1 MQHQLAYHYMQLF
14 CKHIK
19 CEVKHNGIG
28 DKALMAEMGGA
39 FMTQMGGT
47 VMAKG
52 VTVFWDTCSKTLV
65 FREIATLISSHHMT
79 TGFRPFELPTYGL
92 LQKG

>member
-1 MQHQLAYHYMQLF
+1 MLSGEHHQHQLAYHYMQLF

-52 VTVFWDTCSKTLV
+52 VYCFLGHMFKNTGLQGNFQ
-65 FREIATLISSHHMT
+65 SSHDHEFCT
-79 TGFRPFELPTYGL
+79 L
-92 LQKG
+92 